1 MQWVALNLGA
11 PSPSWSS
18 VLAPSWCCFV
28 PVPALAPSP
37 GRPALLSPCTRWWLA
52 GSEPSRWPHRSLV
65 PSAPDP
71 TAVPQPQSAWGFA
84 LCPGGLTAKTP
95 FQPEGRPFSPLAG
108 NDFIPTA
115 CSNSLLF
122 CLKLSEHCLLLPFS
136 LPPPALPFLL
146 LKPAG
151 QELFFLK
158 GLIFH
163 CR

>member
-1 MQWVALNLGA
+1 MQWLTLNLGA

-37 GRPALLSPCTRWWLA
+37 GHPALLSPCNVVVARGVRAIPLTPPVSGPLYARPNHCA
-52 GSEPSRWPHRSLV
+52 AASR
-65 PSAPDP
+65 
-71 TAVPQPQSAWGFA
+71 SAWGFA
-84 LCPGGLTAKTP
+84 LCPGGLTAKTR
-95 FQPEGRPFSPLAG
+95 FQPEGRPFSPLTG

-122 CLKLSEHCLLLPFS
+122 CLKLSEHCLLLPS
-136 LPPPALPFLL
+136 PPPPFML

-151 QELFFLK
+151 QELLYLK